1 METFER
7 SMGRVDGVIVS
18 HAFLTEMSR
27 ITVNRIHMLRI
38 MGPDKS
44 FYYRPVHLTKFAE
57 DRRFGYP
64 TSDMAE
70 YVEYRFSNSGLGFV
84 KADDVLHLNLELLR
98 KGGPEEVKKNLLR
111 AKKGRIVTVDIFS
124 KRDLQV
130 LTLGLLTAEKCG
142 KNYIYRS
149 AASLPPARVNMED
162 IPVLNKNDVLR
173 SGGPVGKILC
183 LWGSIIELSNMQLE
197 ETLQRVQSMTPIS
210 FDVKRVLESEEEKED
225 VIVLTGN
232 RTEGAL
238 KSGKHALVYTVP
250 RSEYPSGNLSNGERA
265 SNQQTIASA
274 LQEVYNRLT
283 YNPTVVIFKGGVTS
297 STGLFNS
304 GSKKVYVLGQVSP
317 GIPIVKILPM
327 DNERFPGK
335 ETLMILGPGNVGKAD
350 TYVEVV
356 EKLAGE

>member
-1 METFER
+1 METFEP

-225 VIVLTGN
+225 VIVLTVN